1 MPTFV
6 PGSSLS
12 FPLLLVSQM
21 VALNVSPT
29 WAGSLPV
36 AVSLT
41 AVIMAEAMNSV
52 VVPAL
57 PGQASVAGCVT
68 TGDPNVTVAPLFDH
82 VSDPPPSSPVETP
95 ESDLYDFLVALV
107 SWAQFEIVVLPDTE
121 PDNLLQVPFPF
132 A

>member
-1 MPTFV
+1 M
-6 PGSSLS
+6 
-12 FPLLLVSQM
+12 
-21 VALNVSPT
+21 
-29 WAGSLPV
+29 
-36 AVSLT
+36 
-41 AVIMAEAMNSV
+41 
-52 VVPAL
+52 
-57 PGQASVAGCVT
+57 
-68 TGDPNVTVAPLFDH
+68 TVAPLFDH